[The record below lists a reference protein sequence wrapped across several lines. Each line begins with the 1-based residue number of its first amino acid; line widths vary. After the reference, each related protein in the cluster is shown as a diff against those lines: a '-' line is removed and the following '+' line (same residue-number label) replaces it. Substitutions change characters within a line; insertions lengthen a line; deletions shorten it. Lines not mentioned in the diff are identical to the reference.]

1 MHGIGIYRPA
11 GGERQIV
18 EYADGIQIK
27 MWADTAGA
35 FRSDH
40 PVLANVDSDLAR
52 RVVRLSLMVHKLF
65 GLEPVYTSGFRS
77 AEKNNEVGGVL
88 QSLHLEGRAVDLV
101 VPGLPSEKEE
111 TVADLSR
118 QLGLYPLWHG
128 EGANHH
134 LHLSLGE

>member
-1 MHGIGIYRPA
+1 
-11 GGERQIV
+11 
-18 EYADGIQIK
+18 

-40 PVLANVDSDLAR
+40 PILAGVDSDLAR
-52 RVVRLSLMVHKLF
+52 RVVRLSMMVQKLF

-77 AEKNNEVGGVL
+77 AEKNAEVGGVL
-88 QSLHLEGRAVDLV
+88 QSLHLEGGAVDLV
-101 VPGLPSEKEE
+101 IPGLPSEKEE
-111 TVADLSR
+111 MVADLAR
-118 QLGLYPLWHG
+118 QVGLRPLWHG